1 MQMIRRQNYILER
14 NKYNQYRISNTKEGD
29 NGMDIEKICAVLVKL
44 LERQEG
50 VKITYTLEKKE
61 SEEKTA

>member
-1 MQMIRRQNYILER
+1 
-14 NKYNQYRISNTKEGD
+14 
-29 NGMDIEKICAVLVKL
+29 MDIEKVCAVLVKL

-50 VKITYTLEKKE
+50 VKITYTLERKE

>member
-1 MQMIRRQNYILER
+1 MIRRQNCFLES

-44 LERQEG
+44 LERQED
-50 VKITYTLEKKE
+50 VKITYTLERKE